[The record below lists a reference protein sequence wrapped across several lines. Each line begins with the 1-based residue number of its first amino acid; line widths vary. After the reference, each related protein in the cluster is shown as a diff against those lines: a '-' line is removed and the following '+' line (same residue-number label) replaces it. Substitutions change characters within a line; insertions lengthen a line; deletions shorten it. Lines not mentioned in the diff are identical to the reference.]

1 LDDQT
6 AGDER
11 VHLSDEA
18 LVDELRSGSMLAFA
32 VLMKRYEKLVYR
44 IAFDHARNQDCALDI
59 TQNVFLN
66 AHQKLHS
73 YSGSGLFKA
82 WLLRIA
88 YNESISWFRRHKGER
103 ITEELTPL
111 NAPAL
116 RSVQVDEFARNESR
130 NILLGELKKLSAKQ
144 RLAVSLRYFEDFSLR
159 EIAAVIDCSEGTVKS
174 ILFRS
179 LEKLRNTKTFQRRR
193 DYAQL

>member
-1 LDDQT
+1 M
-6 AGDER
+6 
-11 VHLSDEA
+11 HLSDEA
-18 LVDELRSGSMLAFA
+18 LVDEVHSGSTLAFA

-44 IAFDHARNQDCALDI
+44 IAFNHAKNQDCALDI

-66 AHQKLHS
+66 AHQKLDT
-73 YSGSGLFKA
+73 YSGSGLFKS

-88 YNESISWFRRHKGER
+88 YNESITWFRRHKDER
-103 ITEELTPL
+103 ITDELTPL

-116 RSVQVDEFARNESR
+116 RAVQVDKIARNESR
-130 NILLGELKKLSAKQ
+130 NILFGELKKLSAKQ
-144 RLAVSLRYFEDFSLR
+144 QLAVSLRYFEGFSLR
-159 EIAAVIDCSEGTVKS
+159 EIAAVIDCTEGAVKS

-179 LEKLRNTKTFQRRR
+179 LEKLRNTTTFQRRH

>member
-1 LDDQT
+1 LEYQT
-6 AGDER
+6 AGDNL

-18 LVDELRSGSMLAFA
+18 LVDEVNSGSTLAFA

-44 IAFDHARNQDCALDI
+44 IAFCHAKNQDCALDI
-59 TQNVFLN
+59 TQNVFLK
-66 AHQKLHS
+66 AHQKLDT
-73 YSGSGLFKA
+73 YSGSGLFKS

-88 YNESISWFRRHKGER
+88 YNESISWFRRHKDER

-111 NAPAL
+111 NTPAL
-116 RSVQVDEFARNESR
+116 RAVQVDEIARDESR
-130 NILLGELKKLSAKQ
+130 NILLGELKKLSSKQ
-144 RLAVSLRYFEDFSLR
+144 QLAVSLRYFEGFSLR
-159 EIAAVIDCSEGTVKS
+159 EIAAVIDCTEGAVKS

-179 LEKLRNTKTFQRRR
+179 LEKLRNTTTFQRRH